1 MLAGSP
7 LQRLSIVLSA
17 RAWPVP
23 LIRSLRF
30 DGYATVTPRKDS
42 PSDR

>member
-17 RAWPVP
+17 RALPVP
-23 LIRSLRF
+23 LSRSLRLV
-30 DGYATVTPRKDS
+30 GYAIVTPRKDS